1 MGFYGLHYE
10 KDILEQR
17 PELGAVCGRI
27 LKRGRIW
34 GGGMREDGSVLY
46 AGLPAR
52 YSGYMHRAV
61 LCQEVAAGDIRMLQ
75 VAKSQWPLFE
85 KTVGVPYKEA
95 KEGGWFDYT
104 TLPENADF

>member
-1 MGFYGLHYE
+1 ME
-10 KDILEQR
+10 
-17 PELGAVCGRI
+17 
-27 LKRGRIW
+27 
-34 GGGMREDGSVLY
+34 EDGSVLY

-104 TLPENADF
+104 TLPADADFEKLSLKLAKALHSEGKQILWDPSWSRKE